1 MACTNMDTRV
11 AGGFRIA
18 FDSAQK
24 IFFGYEDFIN
34 VDVVNNI
41 PYASMKLKIGKGP
54 YGLLVLESIESNK
67 TMWVSA
73 DNVYIVM
80 QGGKIIRTSGLNNNL
95 IDYSYPGNLLEVIN
109 QKETTLR
116 YFSYYSYDEPRADLI
131 RTEVE
136 VKNLGKTA
144 ISILGATYELVL
156 LEETVNSTYLGWKV
170 SNRYWVDP
178 NDGFIW
184 KSEQNISPKLPTFYI
199 EITKKPVL

>member
-1 MACTNMDTRV
+1 MSCTNMDTRV
-11 AGGFRIA
+11 AGGLRIA

-34 VDVVNNI
+34 ADVVNNI

-95 IDYSYPGNLLEVIN
+95 IDI
-109 QKETTLR
+109 
-116 YFSYYSYDEPRADLI
+116 D
-131 RTEVE
+131 
-136 VKNLGKTA
+136 
-144 ISILGATYELVL
+144 
-156 LEETVNSTYLGWKV
+156 
-170 SNRYWVDP
+170 
-178 NDGFIW
+178 
-184 KSEQNISPKLPTFYI
+184 
-199 EITKKPVL
+199 